1 MKILSVRHGFLADH
15 SSTSYEF
22 LAVDKPLDTAARA
35 AVGRLSSRVLP
46 TSRRASFIYHVEGY
60 DIPGG
65 WGALMAEH
73 YDVMY
78 SESYDWWTLS
88 VAFPTTDHDLVE
100 TIRAYAFQGVEELGV
115 DVAYENNRV
124 IVSIECRLDVGQL
137 HHSGYYEDEWHED
150 EETDPDADFVV
161 VDDSLLDLLMRVR
174 EQLRQGDCQTLYAVW
189 ETYRDGGEG
198 PPAPGKTPTGATVA
212 AELASLLASE

>member
-65 WGALMAEH
+65 WGALMAEY

-88 VAFPTTDHDLVE
+88 VAFPTTDQDLVE
-100 TIRAYAFQGVEELGV
+100 TIRAYAFQDIDELGV

-124 IVSIECRLDVGQL
+124 IVSIECRLDVGQM
-137 HHSGYYEDEWHED
+137 HDSGYYEDWPED
-150 EETDPDADFVV
+150 EETHADAGPVV

-189 ETYRDGGEG
+189 ETCRDRSEE
-198 PPAPGKTPTGATVA
+198 PPAPGKTQTGAPVA
-212 AELASLLASE
+212 AELASLLARE